1 METKIANKHPQ
12 EEEEEEEEE
21 EEGNDKNS
29 SKYSRTCHKS

>member
-12 EEEEEEEEE
+12 EEEEEEE